1 MIQWRRWDLL
11 GQITSEPPPLAHTS
25 MWCWWDIHQEPL
37 SNTIITP
44 LDASLVNQAAQT
56 GQFITSPSASFL
68 HLPNN
73 THTKKEGIHIR
84 DFISFKP
91 TFYLLFLLCSSLL
104 CFTPPSFHV
113 WARLLSAHVKH
124 RPGDMSPSPSTLPF
138 PSLHAPAET
147 IGSQDNPYSRINYLL
162 L

>member
-56 GQFITSPSASFL
+56 GQFITSPSASFYTSQITHTQKKKEFTFGISFHSNL
-68 HLPNN
+68 LFIYFFFCVLHSCVSRHLPSMSGLVSYQRMSN
-73 THTKKEGIHIR
+73 TGRGTCLPLR
-84 DFISFKP
+84 P
-91 TFYLLFLLCSSLL
+91 LFL
-104 CFTPPSFHV
+104 FPPSMPPL
-113 WARLLSAHVKH
+113 R
-124 RPGDMSPSPSTLPF
+124 
-138 PSLHAPAET
+138 
-147 IGSQDNPYSRINYLL
+147 Q
-162 L
+162 